1 MITSTVAE
9 LSAALAAGDISSVE
23 ITQAYLDRIN
33 AFNGELNAYITVCED
48 SALEQA
54 AAADKARAEGQG
66 GPLLGIPLA
75 HKDIF
80 CTKDILT
87 TCGSRML
94 HNFVSPYNATVV
106 EKFSDAGAVLLGKTN
121 MDEFAMGSSN
131 ETSFFGDVKNP
142 WNTECVPGGSSG
154 GSAAAVAADLCAM
167 ATGTDTG
174 GSIRQPAAFCG
185 ITGFKP
191 SYGRVSRWGMI
202 AFASSLDQAGPLTK
216 SAEDAALMMNAMAG
230 LDSKDSTSIDRPV
243 EDYAATLGD
252 SLKGLRIGIPKQH
265 FAEGLSCEVEQ
276 AVRAALA
283 EYEKLGATIKEIDL
297 PNSHL
302 SVSAYYVVA
311 PAEASAN
318 LSRFDGVR
326 YGYRCEDPVDLEDMY
341 KRTRS
346 EGFGE
351 EVKRRIL
358 IGTYA
363 LSAGYYDAYY
373 RKAQQIRRLI
383 KNDFNKAFEEV
394 DVIMGPTSPHTAF
407 KLGSKSDPVSMY
419 LEDIYT
425 IAVNLAGL
433 PAASI
438 PVGTSNGLPMG
449 LHIVGADFQEAKVL
463 NVAHQLQQHTD
474 WHKQKPTGLS
484 TGKGEA

>member
-1 MITSTVAE
+1 MINSTVAE
-9 LSAALAAGDISSVE
+9 ISAALAAGDISSLE
-23 ITQAYLDRIN
+23 ITQAYLDRI
-33 AFNGELNAYITVCED
+33 ATLNGELNAFITVCED
-48 SALEQA
+48 SALQQA
-54 AAADKARAEGQG
+54 KAADKARANGFDS
-66 GPLLGIPLA
+66 PLLGIPLA

-106 EKFSDAGAVLLGKTN
+106 ERFNNAGTVMLGKTN

-142 WNTECVPGGSSG
+142 WNTKCVPGGSSG
-154 GSAAAVAADLCAM
+154 GSASAVAADLCAM

-185 ITGFKP
+185 VTGMKP

-202 AFASSLDQAGPLTK
+202 AFASSLDQAGPIAK
-216 SAEDAALMMNAMAG
+216 SAEDAALMLNVMSG
-230 LDSKDSTSIDRPV
+230 LDRKDSTSIDRPD
-243 EDYAATLGD
+243 EDFTISLNQ
-252 SLKGLRIGIPKQH
+252 SLKGIRIGVPKQH
-265 FAEGLSCEVEQ
+265 FAEGLSGEVEQ
-276 AVRAALA
+276 AVRDALA
-283 EYEKLGATIKEIDL
+283 EYEKLGAIIKEVDL
-297 PNSHL
+297 TNSHL
-302 SVSAYYVVA
+302 SVSAYYVIA

-326 YGYRCEDPVDLEDMY
+326 YGYRCEDPVNLEDMY

-351 EVKRRIL
+351 EVKRRIM

-363 LSAGYYDAYY
+363 LSAGFYDAYY
-373 RKAQQIRRLI
+373 RKAQKVRRLI
-383 KNDFNKAFEEV
+383 KDDFDRAFTEV
-394 DVIMGPTSPHTAF
+394 DVIIGPTSPHTAF
-407 KLGSKSDPVSMY
+407 KLGSKSNPVSMY

-433 PAASI
+433 PAVSI
-438 PVGTSNGLPMG
+438 PVGIANGLPMG
-449 LHIVGADFQEAKVL
+449 MQIIGKYFDEAKIL
-463 NVAHQLQQHTD
+463 NVAHQFQQHTD
-474 WHKQKPTGLS
+474 WHKQKS
-484 TGKGEA
+484 TVIAAASRES